1 MKPILIDI
9 NELSDSREFYE
20 SKPNIFL
27 TMFIY
32 LILLFLSLA
41 FFWMYFGHIDIV
53 VKSEGMIRPNDKVA
67 SISGTFGGTIESV
80 HFEDGAYVKE
90 DDLLF
95 TIEHKNVKKEL
106 EFYKNQIVDVERS
119 SKLLRAYKDSVED
132 GINYFTNSNDEEEYY
147 LKFEGYYINFQIM
160 KNEYEYGSKEMD
172 LNLQSTSEQLLT
184 LNSNLRFLQ
193 KTKNSIEQNRNLFT
207 KSEDEQDYLSRYLKY
222 VSDYQT
228 LENQYNSTK
237 TEIDLSITQEG
248 LINSFE
254 HYERLLNGLNLLY
267 SSLEADKSLFTSTS
281 SYSLQYE
288 EYDNKRKELIIAF
301 EQAKEN
307 YSINKA
313 LEGLAITEWEVQQ
326 SMASMEDAE
335 RAIKEHK
342 TSYLSSIATNITDV
356 KKNINEIKLAKDNTL
371 SKEDLLDRNEKNK
384 KAALDNFKLQ
394 YIVELESTISALND
408 NITSL
413 QLNKDKLE
421 LQEDKNGK
429 LKLENGQPMNIVEYR
444 NNELRTTIN
453 SINSLEDKKT
463 EIETNIDRLN
473 TQIENA
479 IVKAT
484 KSGVVNTK
492 IELVE
497 GDFLPAGTEV
507 LTIIP
512 DDSSEYKANIY
523 VSNSNIGKL
532 KEGME
537 IKFKIYALPNSE
549 YGYLTGNITKISKDI
564 KVDSENSVG
573 YYLVEAKLD
582 NNNLYNSK
590 GEKAQLKAG
599 MSCQAQIITE
609 NKRIL
614 YYVLEKMDLWF
625 D

>member
-32 LILLFLSLA
+32 IILLILSVA
-41 FFWMYFGHIDIV
+41 FFWMYLGHIDVV
-53 VKSEGMIRPNDKVA
+53 VKSDGMIRPNDKVA
-67 SISGTFGGTIESV
+67 SISGTFGGIIESV
-80 HFEDGAYVKE
+80 HYEDGTYVKE
-90 DDLLF
+90 NDLLF
-95 TIEHKNVKKEL
+95 TIEHENIKKEL
-106 EFYKNQIVDVERS
+106 EFYKSQHADVKKTL
-119 SKLLRAYKDSVED
+119 KLLHTYKNSVED
-132 GINYFTNSNDEEEYY
+132 GINYFTDSIDEEEYY
-147 LKFEGYYINFQIM
+147 LKFEAYYINYQM
-160 KNEYEYGSKEMD
+160 LKNEYEYGSKEMK

-184 LNSNLRFLQ
+184 LNNNLRLS
-193 KTKNSIEQNRNLFT
+193 KKLKNSIEQNKNLFT
-207 KSEDEQDYLSRYLKY
+207 KLEGEGDYLNRYLKY

-237 TEIDLSITQEG
+237 SEIDLSTAEEG
-248 LINSFE
+248 LVNSYE
-254 HYERLLNGLNLLY
+254 HYERLLKGLNLLY
-267 SSLEADKSLFTSTS
+267 SSIEADKNLFTSTS

-288 EYDNKRKELIIAF
+288 EYDSKHNELIIAY

-313 LEGLAITEWEVQQ
+313 LEGLAVTEWEVQQ
-326 SMASMEDAE
+326 SMTAMEEAE
-335 RAIKEHK
+335 RAIKEYK
-342 TSYLSSIATNITDV
+342 ISYLSSIATNITDV
-356 KKNINEIKLAKDNTL
+356 KKNINEIKLAKDNTQ
-371 SKEDLLDRNEKNK
+371 SKEELLEQNEKNK

-394 YIVELESTISALND
+394 YIVELEAAILALND

-413 QLNKDKLE
+413 QFNKDKLE
-421 LQEDKNGK
+421 LQEDKNRNLQLDK
-429 LKLENGQPMNIVEYR
+429 DQPMNIIEYR

-453 SINSLEDKKT
+453 SINSLVDKKA
-463 EIETNIDRLN
+463 EIEANIDKLN
-473 TQIENA
+473 TQIDNA

-484 KSGVVNTK
+484 KSGVVNTAV
-492 IELVE
+492 ELVE

-523 VSNSNIGKL
+523 VSNIDIGKL
-532 KEGME
+532 KEGMK
-537 IKFKIYALPNSE
+537 IKFNIYALPNSE

-564 KVDSENSVG
+564 KVDSANSVG

-582 NNNLYNSK
+582 KNTLYNSK

-614 YYVLEKMDLWF
+614 FYLLEKMDLWF

>member
-20 SKPNIFL
+20 SKPNVFI

-32 LILLFLSLA
+32 LILLFIIVA
-41 FFWMYFGHIDIV
+41 FIWMYFGHIDIV

-80 HFEDGAYVKE
+80 HYEDGTYVKE
-90 DDLLF
+90 NELLF
-95 TIEHKNVKKEL
+95 TIEHENVKKEL
-106 EFYKNQIVDVERS
+106 EFYENQHTDAENS
-119 SKLLRAYKDSVED
+119 LKLLHIYKNSVED
-132 GINYFTNSNDEEEYY
+132 GINYFTNSIDEEEYY
-147 LKFEGYYINFQIM
+147 LKFEGYYINYQM
-160 KNEYEYGSKEMD
+160 LKNEYEYGSKEMN

-184 LNSNLRFLQ
+184 LNNSLRLS
-193 KTKNSIEQNRNLFT
+193 KKLKNSIEQNKNLFT
-207 KSEDEQDYLSRYLKY
+207 KVEGERDYLNRYLKY

-237 TEIDLSITQEG
+237 SEIDLSTAEEG
-248 LINSFE
+248 LVNSYE
-254 HYERLLNGLNLLY
+254 HYERLLKGLNLLY
-267 SSLEADKSLFTSTS
+267 SSIEADKNLFTSTS

-288 EYDNKRKELIIAF
+288 EYDSKRNELIIAY

-307 YSINKA
+307 HSINKA
-313 LEGLAITEWEVQQ
+313 LEGLAVTEWEVQQ
-326 SMASMEDAE
+326 SMTAMEEAE
-335 RAIKEHK
+335 RAIKEYK
-342 TSYLSSIATNITDV
+342 ISYLSSIATNITDV
-356 KKNINEIKLAKDNTL
+356 KKNVNEIKLAKDNTQ
-371 SKEDLLDRNEKNK
+371 SKEELLEENEKNK

-394 YIVELESTISALND
+394 YIVELEAAILALND

-413 QLNKDKLE
+413 QFNKDKLE
-421 LQEDKNGK
+421 LQEDKNRNLQLDK
-429 LKLENGQPMNIVEYR
+429 DQPMNIIEYR

-453 SINSLEDKKT
+453 SINSLVDKKA
-463 EIETNIDRLN
+463 EIEANIDKLN
-473 TQIENA
+473 TQIDNA

-484 KSGVVNTK
+484 KSGIVNTAV
-492 IELVE
+492 ELVE

-512 DDSSEYKANIY
+512 DDSSEYKVNIY
-523 VSNSNIGKL
+523 VSNADIGKL
-532 KEGME
+532 KEGMK
-537 IKFKIYALPNSE
+537 IKFNIYALPNSE
-549 YGYLTGNITKISKDI
+549 YGYLTGDIAKISKDI
-564 KVDSENSVG
+564 KVDSANSVG

-582 NNNLYNSK
+582 NNTLYNSK

-614 YYVLEKMDLWF
+614 FYLLEKIDLWF